1 MLAPT
6 RGFGLISCV
15 KPAERL
21 ETLRTELAHHNR
33 QYYTLDAP
41 EVSDATYDALM
52 NELLALEAEHPE
64 LVTPDSPSQRVGG
77 AVLEKFSKVT
87 HRQQMLS
94 LGNVFN
100 EAEFVEFDERVRKS
114 LNVEAVTYTCEPKMD
129 GLAIELVFENGKFV
143 QGSTRGDGTIG
154 EDVTE
159 NLKTIKNLPLNLEG
173 KGLPKL
179 LEVRGEVFI
188 KSKDF
193 KRMNEELLK
202 RGEEAFVNP
211 RNSAAGSL
219 RQLDSKITASRP
231 LSVYLYE
238 VGVVEGKTFETH
250 GEKLDYLEKIGLPV
264 NPRRSVV
271 KGLEGVM
278 KEYKSLLADRHALPY
293 EIDGLVV
300 KVDLQDARNRL
311 GQVSKTPR
319 WAIAFK
325 FPPEEMEAH
334 VDEIVVQVGRTGA
347 ITPVAN
353 LRPVFV
359 GGVTVSRATLHNEQ
373 ELRRKDVRQGDWVFV
388 RRAGDVIPEIVKV
401 ITSRRTGKEVE
412 FVFPV
417 ECPIC
422 HSPVRKERSRSSG
435 TLDKPG
441 PERSEDLGQG
451 AATQKGEKDGAI
463 ARCTGKHCPAK
474 LAGRL
479 RHFATRTAMD
489 IDGLGDKLCEAMV
502 ETGLVKTVV
511 GLYGLDLEQ
520 LSTIERMG
528 EKSAKNLLEAIERS
542 KKTTLRRFIYALGIP
557 EVGEA
562 TGKALAEHFR
572 AVQPLMDATIE
583 SLQAVKDVGPEM
595 AKAIHGYFEDAD
607 NRTMVEALLAAGVT
621 PEPPPAAAAGGTF
634 TGKTVVLTGTLTMPR
649 EQAKEE
655 IERRGGKMSGSVSK
669 KTDFL
674 VAGEEAGSK
683 LAKAQELGVKV
694 LTEAEFT
701 ALLK

>member
-1 MLAPT
+1 M
-6 RGFGLISCV
+6 

-21 ETLRTELAHHNR
+21 KQLRTELAHHNR

-41 EVSDATYDALM
+41 EVSDATYDGLM
-52 NELLALEAEHPE
+52 NELLKLEAEHPE
-64 LVTPDSPSQRVGG
+64 LVTPESPSQRVGG
-77 AVLEKFSKVT
+77 AVLEKFEKVT

-94 LGNVFN
+94 LGNVFD
-100 EAEFVEFDERVRKS
+100 EAEFAEFDDRVKKA
-114 LNVEAVTYTCEPKMD
+114 LNQETVTYTCEPKMD
-129 GLAIELVFENGKFV
+129 GLAIELVFEKGRFV

-154 EDVTE
+154 EDVSE
-159 NLKTIKNLPLNLEG
+159 NLKTIKNLPLTLEG
-173 KGLPKL
+173 KNLPAL

-188 KSKDF
+188 RTADF
-193 KRMNEELLK
+193 KRMNEQLLK

-219 RQLDSKITASRP
+219 RQLDSKMTASRP
-231 LSVYLYE
+231 LSIYLYE
-238 VGVVEGKTFETH
+238 VGVVEGKTFTSH
-250 GEKLDYLEKIGLPV
+250 VEKLDWLEKVGLPV
-264 NPRRSVV
+264 NPRRAVA
-271 KGLEGVM
+271 KGLAGVM
-278 KEYKSLLADRHALPY
+278 KEYKALLADRHALPY

-300 KVDLQDARNRL
+300 KVDNTDERNRL

-325 FPPEEMEAH
+325 FPPEEMEAQ

-353 LRPVFV
+353 LKPVFV

-373 ELRRKDVRQGDWVFV
+373 ELRRKDVRAGDWVFV

-401 ITSRRTGKEVE
+401 ITSKRTGREKE
-412 FVFPV
+412 FVFPTT
-417 ECPIC
+417 CPIC
-422 HSPVRKERSRSSG
+422 GSAVKKE
-435 TLDKPG
+435 
-441 PERSEDLGQG
+441 E
-451 AATQKGEKDGAI
+451 DGAI

-502 ETGLVKTVV
+502 ETGMVKTVV
-511 GLYGLDLEQ
+511 GLYSLTVKTLSGL
-520 LSTIERMG
+520 ERMG
-528 EKSAKNLLEAIERS
+528 EKSAKNLVDAIERS

-562 TGKALAEHFR
+562 TGKALADHFR
-572 AVQPLMDATIE
+572 DMKPLMNATIE
-583 SLQAVKDVGPEM
+583 ELQAVKDVGPEM
-595 AKAIHGYFEDAD
+595 GKAIHGYFEDAD
-607 NRTMVEALLAAGVT
+607 NKAMVEALLAAGVK
-621 PEPPPAAAAGGTF
+621 PEPPEAVAAGGTF
-634 TGKTVVLTGTLTMPR
+634 TGKTVVITGTLTMPR
-649 EQAKEE
+649 QQAQEE
-655 IERRGGKMSGSVSK
+655 IERRGGKVSGSVSK

-683 LAKAQELGVKV
+683 LTKAKELGVKI
-694 LTEAEFT
+694 LTEAEFQ